1 MSKKVLIVDDNAI
14 NRKLLRVVLDNLGY
28 SVIEADT
35 GEKGWELVNSI
46 QPELV
51 LMDYRLPGIDGQELS
66 RKIKLDP
73 ALSHMPIIIVT
84 ASAMQSDRERITR
97 ESMCDDY
104 ISKPVDIK
112 MLAETV
118 RRCIGPAI

>member
-1 MSKKVLIVDDNAI
+1 
-14 NRKLLRVVLDNLGY
+14 
-28 SVIEADT
+28 
-35 GEKGWELVNSI
+35 
-46 QPELV
+46 
-51 LMDYRLPGIDGQELS
+51 MDYRLPGIDGQELS
-66 RKIKLDP
+66 KKIKLDP
-73 ALSHMPIIIVT
+73 ALSHVPIIIVT

-118 RRCIGPAI
+118 RRCIGPSI